1 MVAGWSSERWR
12 KCYWLQRS
20 LSSIFWVHC
29 RTFRCLHRTRPE
41 VISAAAAVLAHPGPR
56 LVLYCVLQGLL
67 CQDYEIPQYPNL
79 STPSPCRKCCP
90 ERHSYSLAAART
102 AAGRLRRSVLCAAAT
117 FGRRSAASSHGPKC
131 GNCGGIAPYD
141 RYREGERSSEK
152 HKRQNIRVPVS
163 PVPGLTQG
171 LGTTGPARGPRRSSR
186 PLWGRG
192 KHSCRLER
200 GAAKLSIL
208 ACAWTCFEAWRCSE
222 SLFEA
227 PGRTSWLWEG
237 TPWLRCACASAWPR
251 GHSAF

>member
-1 MVAGWSSERWR
+1 M
-12 KCYWLQRS
+12 
-20 LSSIFWVHC
+20 
-29 RTFRCLHRTRPE
+29 
-41 VISAAAAVLAHPGPR
+41 
-56 LVLYCVLQGLL
+56 
-67 CQDYEIPQYPNL
+67 
-79 STPSPCRKCCP
+79 
-90 ERHSYSLAAART
+90 
-102 AAGRLRRSVLCAAAT
+102 
-117 FGRRSAASSHGPKC
+117 
-131 GNCGGIAPYD
+131 
-141 RYREGERSSEK
+141 
-152 HKRQNIRVPVS
+152 S
-163 PVPGLTQG
+163 PVPGLAQG

-251 GHSAF
+251 GHSAFEASIACFWSAAERVEGAFEARSAKEVGSFGELLPEPLQGPQTTESRSDRAQCLRLSRSGRLDGSTKKALRF